1 MNIEIE
7 GFAPYDK
14 QKDWIQAIEDPE
26 VKYAMLL
33 VGRQVGKTLLAEN
46 LLLKW
51 ALEHPKSTLMWVS
64 PIYSQARKPFND
76 IINVLAGTPIIHTS
90 NKSEYEIVLLN
101 GSKLLFRSG
110 EKADGLRGYTLDYLI
125 IDEAAFIKDE
135 VWNTILKPTIL
146 VKGRKVLFTSTPK
159 GKNYLYSLATRGLD
173 PDQKQYLT
181 INGSSYDNPF
191 IDKSELEEARKS
203 LPENIFRQEILGE
216 FVDSGGEV
224 FSDVDNYCVLNNWQG
239 KQNNLKYYAGI
250 DVGRQDDYSVLTI
263 LNDAGEVVFIY
274 RDRHKP
280 WDTIL
285 SEIKKYLVQY
295 NATAFMEVNSIGD
308 VLFEQLQKQY
318 KNIHPFIT
326 TQSSKQDIIEDLI
339 YELNKGELKL
349 PSDTLF
355 APLYNELRTFTYSY
369 SPSTRKV
376 SYRAISGAHDDTIIS
391 LALALHSLRK
401 KKTKGQYHIYA

>member
-7 GFAPYDK
+7 GFNPYK
-14 QKDWIQAIEDPE
+14 AQKDWIDRIEDPE

-46 LLLKW
+46 LFLKW
-51 ALEHPKSTLMWVS
+51 ALENDNSTLMWVS

-76 IINVLAGTPIIHTS
+76 IINVLMGTPIIQSS
-90 NKSEYEIVLLN
+90 NKSEYEIVLIN

-110 EKADGLRGYTLDYLI
+110 EKADGLRGFTLDYLV
-125 IDEAAFIKDE
+125 IDEAAYIKDE

-146 VKGRKVLFTSTPK
+146 VKGKKVLFTSTPK

-173 PDQKQYLT
+173 PDQKQYTT
-181 INGSSYDNPF
+181 INGSSYENPY
-191 IDKSELEEARKS
+191 IDKEELEEARKS

-224 FSDVDNYCVLNNWQG
+224 FVNIDRYCVLNNWNR
-239 KQNNLKYYAGI
+239 KDSSKKYYAGI

-263 LNDAGEVVFIY
+263 IDDDGEVCFIY
-274 RDRHKP
+274 RDRQKT
-280 WDTIL
+280 WNIIL
-285 SEIKKYLVQY
+285 QEIKKYLIQY
-295 NATAFMEVNSIGD
+295 NATAMMEVNSIGD
-308 VLFEQLQKQY
+308 VLFEQLEKEY

-326 TQSSKQDIIEDLI
+326 TQSSKQEIIEDLI
-339 YELNKGELKL
+339 YELNKDGLKL
-349 PSDTLF
+349 PSEPLF
-355 APLYNELRTFTYSY
+355 PSLYNELRTFTYTY

-401 KKTKGQYHIYA
+401 KKTKGLYHIY

>member
-7 GFAPYDK
+7 GFTPYEK
-14 QKDWIQAIEDPE
+14 QRDWIEGIENPD

-51 ALEHPKSTLMWVS
+51 ALEHPNSTLMWVS

-76 IINVLAGTPIIHTS
+76 IINVLAGTPIIQSS

-146 VKGRKVLFTSTPK
+146 VKGKKVLFTSTPK

-191 IDKSELEEARKS
+191 IDKTELEEARKS

-224 FSDVDNYCVLNNWQG
+224 FSDIENYCVLHNWQSR
-239 KQNNLKYYAGI
+239 QNNLKYYAGI

-308 VLFEQLQKQY
+308 VLFEQLEKQY

-326 TQSSKQDIIEDLI
+326 TQTTKQDIIEDLI

-349 PSDTLF
+349 PSDELF
-355 APLYNELRTFTYSY
+355 PPLYNELRTFTYAY

-401 KKTKGQYHIYA
+401 KKTKGQYHIY